1 MDRELEHARADLLH
15 RWQKAA
21 AGVSKKQHATVA
33 TARVWLKRASGP
45 SNADWISNEL
55 VRPGAF
61 SATLKRNL
69 VYLRGSLDELK
80 TPAGIEA
87 TLRESTKDAF
97 IFCLLDPP
105 ESRDEKTVL
114 SRVRTAYGGGA
125 PMQEATRHVHRLG
138 DALLGLPILRSEW
151 RSNIED
157 AEDHQSLGHWKSTFD
172 LAPLRGAQRAAKA
185 SLLLVVV
192 DEPGE
197 GPGPTELD
205 GERPHFVR
213 VSLVDLVSNRRLLQ
227 LRRHVDP
234 SFISTE
240 HRSRYAR
247 GADGC
252 ALAYEVHQ
260 AVAG

>member
-1 MDRELEHARADLLH
+1 MSIGPGARSSSHRLAPSLVMLLRLAAFMVVLAAIAWLTVSKRKMDRELEHARADLLH

-61 SATLKRNL
+61 SATLKRNM

-192 DEPGE
+192 DEPGA
-197 GPGPTELD
+197 TA
-205 GERPHFVR
+205 
-213 VSLVDLVSNRRLLQ
+213 
-227 LRRHVDP
+227 
-234 SFISTE
+234 ST
-240 HRSRYAR
+240 
-247 GADGC
+247 GWPM
-252 ALAYEVHQ
+252 
-260 AVAG
+260 